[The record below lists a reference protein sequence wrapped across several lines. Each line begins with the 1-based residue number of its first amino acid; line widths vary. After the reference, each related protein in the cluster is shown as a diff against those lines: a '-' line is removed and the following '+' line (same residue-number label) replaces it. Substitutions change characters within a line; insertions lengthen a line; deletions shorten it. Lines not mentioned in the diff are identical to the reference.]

1 MDITLNLNLYK
12 TPHGSFYSLPND
24 IVFVTHLRNGS
35 VFEEDFI
42 LKTIL
47 PTIKKH
53 KPKENHILLDIGGHI
68 GSHSI
73 LYSQYMPSS
82 SILTFEP
89 QSALYAILNKN
100 IEINRATNIQTFNK
114 AVGHKNCACHM
125 ADTLYDG
132 YNLKIDYEKTNQ
144 PFNYGGMTIGSGGE
158 PVEMVRIDDLNLNGC
173 DYMKMD
179 VEGCESLVLLG
190 AMETIRKHKPVIMFE
205 YSDKHLNE
213 HITKELNVFSWATET
228 PLEILKEEG
237 YRIQSFP
244 ECNYIATHIGSE

>member
-1 MDITLNLNLYK
+1 MNLNLYN

-24 IVFVTHLRNGS
+24 VEFVNHLEKGC
-35 VFEEDFI
+35 VYEEDFI
-42 LKTIL
+42 MKTIL
-47 PTIKKH
+47 PTIKQY

-73 LYSQYMPSS
+73 LYSTYLPNS

-89 QSALYAILNKN
+89 QSVLYSILNKN
-100 IEINRATNIQTFNK
+100 IDINHLTNIQTFNK
-114 AVGHKNCACHM
+114 AVGHKNRTCHM

-132 YNLKIDYEKTNQ
+132 YDLKIDYETNKL
-144 PFNYGGMTIGSGGE
+144 FNYGGMTIGTNGE
-158 PVEMVRIDDLNLNGC
+158 EIEMIRIDDLNLNGC

-190 AMETIRKHKPVIMFE
+190 AMDTIRKYKPIIMFE
-205 YSDKHLNE
+205 HSDKHLNQ
-213 HITKELNVFSWATET
+213 HITKELNLYSWAIET

-237 YRIQSFP
+237 YRIQQFQG
-244 ECNYIATHIGSE
+244 CNYLAIHIESE